1 MTAFELAAQ
10 MMERHAD
17 MYEQHAAACRHMA
30 HLLRES
36 GKFPAEPADDKVE
49 RLFPAKQ

>member
-36 GKFPAEPADDKVE
+36 GEFPAPADNKIE
-49 RLFPAKQ
+49 RLFPEKQR